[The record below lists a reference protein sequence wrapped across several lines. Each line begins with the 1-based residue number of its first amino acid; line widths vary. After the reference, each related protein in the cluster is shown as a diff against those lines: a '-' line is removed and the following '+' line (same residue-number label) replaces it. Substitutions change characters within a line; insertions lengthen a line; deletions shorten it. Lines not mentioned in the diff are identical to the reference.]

1 MASATS
7 AKTERNEFASSK
19 EASSVP
25 GLILAAVL
33 RHNKTDAL
41 NYRADGKWHNIPAA
55 TFVERVKN
63 IALGLAAFGVRP
75 GDRIALLSENRPE
88 WSIADLAILSLGA
101 INVPI
106 YTTQAVDQ
114 IDYILSD
121 SGSRAIFIS
130 NRRLYKHALPVLAK
144 RPLEYKIFFDKEV
157 TEDVQRAIALT
168 QLEQNGRELAQQRPG
183 AYDAYLQA
191 VRPDD
196 LATIIYTS
204 GTTGEPKG
212 VMLTHNNFMSNV
224 IAIGK
229 GLPIETTDVALS
241 VLPLSHIFERDG
253 FYVFCYCGVSV
264 YYAASFDQVGENL
277 REVAPTIM
285 TAVPRLFEKVY
296 HRIIKKGMA
305 EKGFKKSVFLRSL
318 DVGQRYG
325 ELKDKRRWISPRL
338 RIRQK
343 LASKLVFSK
352 WREGV
357 GGRLRYFVSGGAPL
371 SPALSYSYLAAGI
384 PILQGYG
391 ATETCIVSANRPD
404 NNYVGSVG
412 IPFEGIEIKIAA
424 DGEILVRGP
433 NVMRGYYGQPEAT
446 AAVLKDGWFYTGDVG
461 HMEKN
466 GHLYITDRK
475 KDLFKLSNGKYVA
488 PQLIESLLKQSE
500 FVSQIVV
507 VGAGRKQ
514 PVALIVPDWE
524 SLNHA
529 LAEAGEEAPKDHVEL
544 SKYPPAIKI
553 VQRDIANLT
562 ASLVDYER
570 IRRVAL
576 LPHEF
581 SIDGG
586 ELTPTLKVK
595 RKVIDERFGE
605 LIDELYS

>member
-1 MASATS
+1 MAKATR
-7 AKTERNEFASSK
+7 AKTEQPTSPEM
-19 EASSVP
+19 SSVP
-25 GLILAAVL
+25 GLILTAVL
-33 RHNKTDAL
+33 RHNKADAL
-41 NYRADGKWHNIPAA
+41 NQRIDGKWVKTSAE
-55 TFVERVKN
+55 TFVDRVKN
-63 IALGLAAFGVRP
+63 TALGLASLGVRP
-75 GDRIALLSENRPE
+75 GDRIALLSENRPD

-106 YTTQAVDQ
+106 YTTQALDQ
-114 IDYILSD
+114 IEFILAD
-121 SGSRAIFIS
+121 SGAKAMFIS
-130 NRRLYKHALPVLAK
+130 TRRLYKHAQPVLAN
-144 RPLEYKIFFDKEV
+144 RHLEHLIFFDQEV
-157 TEDVQRAIALT
+157 AEDIEHGFDLT
-168 QLEQNGRELAQQRPG
+168 TLEQKGKALAQERPD
-183 AYDAYLQA
+183 AFDAYLQA

-212 VMLTHNNFMSNV
+212 VMLTHNNFISNV
-224 IAIGK
+224 ISISK
-229 GLPIETTDVALS
+229 GLPIDATDVALS

-296 HRIIKKGMA
+296 HRIIKKGMSQ
-305 EKGFKKSVFLRSL
+305 KGFKKSVFMNSL
-318 DVGQRYG
+318 EVGQQYG
-325 ELKDKRRWISPRL
+325 ERKDKRKWISPRL
-338 RIRQK
+338 AIKQK

-371 SPALSYSYLAAGI
+371 SPALSYSYLAAEI

-404 NNYVGSVG
+404 NNRVGSVG
-412 IPFEGIEIKIAA
+412 IPFDGIEIKIAE

-500 FVSQIVV
+500 FVSQVVV

-524 SLNHA
+524 SLLSA
-529 LAEAGEEAPKDHVEL
+529 LAEEGETDAPTERTAL
-544 SKYPPAIKI
+544 SKYPSAVKI
-553 VQRDIANLT
+553 VQRDIAKLT
-562 ASLVDYER
+562 ADLVDYER

-576 LPHEF
+576 LPNEF

-595 RKVIDERFGE
+595 RKVIDERYGE
-605 LIDELYS
+605 LIKELYK

>member
-1 MASATS
+1 MPKNPSTSKDATS
-7 AKTERNEFASSK
+7 L
-19 EASSVP
+19 P

-33 RHNKTDAL
+33 RHNKEDAF
-41 NYRADGKWHNIPAA
+41 NYREDGKWLNIPAA
-55 TFVERVKN
+55 SFVERVKSV
-63 IALGLAAFGVRP
+63 ALGLASLGIRP

-106 YTTQAVDQ
+106 YTTQALEQV
-114 IDYILSD
+114 DYILSD
-121 SGSRAIFIS
+121 SGARAIFIS
-130 NRRLYKHALPVLAK
+130 NRRLYKHIKPVLDK
-144 RPLEYKIFFDKEV
+144 HPLEHLIFFE
-157 TEDVQRAIALT
+157 EDVAEDIEHGFALT
-168 QLEQNGRELAQQRPG
+168 ALEQKGRELHQERPG
-183 AYDAYLQA
+183 AFDAYLN
-191 VRPDD
+191 VVHPDD

-212 VMLTHNNFMSNV
+212 VMLTHNNFTANV
-224 IAIGK
+224 TSIAN
-229 GLPIETTDVALS
+229 GLPITATDVALS

-277 REVAPTIM
+277 REVAPTVM

-305 EKGFKKSVFLRSL
+305 EKGYKRSIFMSSL
-318 DVGQRYG
+318 AVGQRYG
-325 ELKDKRRWISPRL
+325 ELKDKRKFVSPQLSIKQR
-338 RIRQK
+338 

-391 ATETCIVSANRPD
+391 ATETCIVSANRPG
-404 NNYVGSVG
+404 NNHVGSVG
-412 IPFEGIEIKIAA
+412 IPFDGIEIKIAA

-446 AAVLKDGWFYTGDVG
+446 AEVLKHGWFYTGDVG
-461 HMEKN
+461 YIAKN

-488 PQLIESLLKQSE
+488 PQLIESLLKESE
-500 FVSQIVV
+500 FVSQVV
-507 VGAGRKQ
+507 VAGAGRKQ

-524 SLNHA
+524 NLNHA
-529 LAEAGEEAPKDHVEL
+529 LAEEGETAPKDHVEL
-544 SKYPPAIKI
+544 SKFPAAIKV
-553 VQRDIANLT
+553 VQKDVARLT
-562 ASLVDYER
+562 SELVDYER

-581 SIDGG
+581 TIDGG

-595 RKVIDERFGE
+595 RKVIDERYGE
-605 LIDELYS
+605 LIEDLYS